1 MKNIILI
8 GMPGAGK
15 STIGVVLAKKT
26 GYSFIDSDL
35 LIQEREK
42 MLLYEIIEQKGL
54 ETFKQIENKVNA
66 AIQAEHSIIAT
77 GGSVIY
83 GTEAMTHFQSIGL
96 ILYLKLD
103 YREIENRVGDLEQRG
118 VAIPPDSTLKELY
131 EERTPLYEKYAHF
144 TIDCNN
150 KSIREIVAEIT
161 ALPYS
166 LI

>member
-15 STIGVVLAKKT
+15 STIGVVLAKKM

-54 ETFKQIENKVNA
+54 ETFKQIENEVNA

-77 GGSVIY
+77 GGSVVY
-83 GTEAMTHFQSIGL
+83 GTEAMAHFQSIGL

-103 YREIENRVGDLEQRG
+103 YQEIESRVGDLEQRG
-118 VAIPPDSTLKELY
+118 VAIPPGCTLKELY

-144 TIDCNN
+144 TIDCNH
-150 KSIREIVAEIT
+150 KSIREIVAEIN
-161 ALPYS
+161 S
-166 LI
+166 VV

>member
-15 STIGVVLAKKT
+15 STIGVVLAKKM

-54 ETFKQIENKVNA
+54 ETFKQIENEVNA

-77 GGSVIY
+77 GGSVVY
-83 GTEAMTHFQSIGL
+83 GTAAMAHFQSIGL

-103 YREIENRVGDLEQRG
+103 YQEIESRVGDLEQRG
-118 VAIPPDSTLKELY
+118 VAIPPGCTLQELY

-144 TIDCNN
+144 TIDCNH
-150 KSIREIVAEIT
+150 KSIREIVAEIN
-161 ALPYS
+161 S
-166 LI
+166 VV